1 MNKLILLALIG
12 ASAEAMKLES
22 GTDAERGRGK
32 AGGTA
37 VLAETDAERLLRLA
51 QTDAERPYILQHFG
65 RPVPMLAQT
74 ADDEDDSDEEEE
86 NVNLGMDLAAR
97 FTNKVHDVTDCF
109 KEWKQADERYR
120 NQMDKGADAETILE
134 HEEEAYHQLLT
145 CVELQFSVEEE

>member
-22 GTDAERGRGK
+22 GTDAESPFKLRHYRKGSLPVLAQTDAEKFGRGK

-37 VLAETDAERLLRLA
+37 V
-51 QTDAERPYILQHFG
+51 
-65 RPVPMLAQT
+65 LAQT